1 MRYCFYFGLIISF
14 LLLKYT
20 PVFSFDFE
28 DKLEIFNQIVK
39 EINEKTKLI
48 LENRRIKNFIKVKN

>member
-20 PVFSFDFE
+20 PVFSFE

>member
-20 PVFSFDFE
+20 PVFSFE
-28 DKLEIFNQIVK
+28 DKLELFNQIVK